1 MRHLTKRGR
10 TNKSFKKTR
19 KYKYNSNSN
28 TNFLLKSKPD
38 LVFYYNTAP
47 SYTTSAYQK
56 ISPTITKENHY
67 APLTATNN
75 PRKNKIGTWIAD
87 ATMVPC
93 ANNGQLKCI
102 NGVQVFY
109 LPRGSLSI
117 MANYS
122 VPTSNYHAPG
132 IYPNK
137 IVSGTGD
144 YALANGYA
152 LVKVGKGSSRKVIVY
167 LHG

>member
-1 MRHLTKRGR
+1 MRHLTKHRK
-10 TNKSFKKTR
+10 TNKHKILTKTR
-19 KYKYNSNSN
+19 KN
-28 TNFLLKSKPD
+28 TKSDSKLLLKSKPD

-47 SYTTSAYQK
+47 AYTTSVYQK

-67 APLTATNN
+67 AALTATNT
-75 PRKNKIGTWIAD
+75 PQKNKIGTWIAD
-87 ATMVPC
+87 ATMVPS
-93 ANNGQLKCI
+93 ANNMQLRCI
-102 NGVQVFY
+102 NGTQVFY
-109 LPRGSLSI
+109 LPRGAISI

-144 YALANGYA
+144 YVLANGYA
-152 LVKVGKGSSRKVIVY
+152 LVKVGKGSSRKVLVY
-167 LHG
+167 LHV